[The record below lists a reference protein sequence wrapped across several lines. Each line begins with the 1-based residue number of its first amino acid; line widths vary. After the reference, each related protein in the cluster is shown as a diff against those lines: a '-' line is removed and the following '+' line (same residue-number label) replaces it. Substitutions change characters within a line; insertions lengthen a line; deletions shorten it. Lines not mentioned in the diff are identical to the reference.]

1 MTYEIAEDDYFFE
14 GIATKMGEFF
24 QYGDEAWY
32 LAPGAFDASRGESE
46 VKLLA
51 GHDESEVYGST
62 SKRLEL
68 HYAPDCVLFRFH
80 MPASFK
86 SVVGDIAD
94 SPEDYWPVSI
104 GFVTTKSEKSVMD
117 GIPVRIIEQA
127 KLTEVSIL
135 KTDPAVASTFAR
147 VVSVKSCGTLQEDYE
162 AGRFALISRF
172 ISIHRKVQA
181 LDNDDGK
188 IDYVHQS
195 SEYDRKARNFE
206 KVLERLG

>member
-1 MTYEIAEDDYFFE
+1 MTYTIDDDDYFFE

-86 SVVGDIAD
+86 SVVDDIAD
-94 SPEDYWPVSI
+94 SVEEYWPVSI
-104 GFVTTKSEKSVMD
+104 GFVKTKFERKVID
-117 GIPVRIIEQA
+117 GVPVQIIEGA

-135 KTDPAVASTFAR
+135 KTDPAVHTTYAR
-147 VVSVKSCGTLQEDYE
+147 VVSAKSCGTLQEDYE
-162 AGRFALISRF
+162 AGRFSLVGRF
-172 ISIHRKVQA
+172 ISLHRKVAA
-181 LDNDDGK
+181 LDNDGK
-188 IDYVHQS
+188 VDYVHQS
-195 SEYDRKARNFE
+195 SEYDRKGRGVVRA
-206 KVLERLG
+206 LERLG

>member
-1 MTYEIAEDDYFFE
+1 MTYEIAENDYFFE
-14 GIATKMGEFF
+14 GIATKTGEFIA
-24 QYGDEAWY
+24 QGDEAWD
-32 LAPGAFDASRGESE
+32 LAPGCFDARRGESE

-68 HYAPDCVLFRFH
+68 HYTPECVLFRFH

-94 SPEDYWPVSI
+94 SPEDYWGVSI
-104 GFVTTKSEKSVMD
+104 GFLKTKFENKVID
-117 GIPVRIIEQA
+117 GIPVVLIHEA
-127 KLTEVSIL
+127 KLVEISIL
-135 KTDPAVASTFAR
+135 KNDPAVKSTYAR
-147 VVSVKSCGTLQEDYE
+147 VVSAASCDSLKADYE
-162 AGRFALISRF
+162 AGRFSLYERF
-172 ISIHRKVQA
+172 ISLHRKIQA
-181 LDNDDGK
+181 LDNGGK

-206 KVLERLG
+206 RVLERLG